1 MSDVKLKPCP
11 FCGNPKPYLH
21 QVKYEKTLWII
32 MCRDCH
38 SEFTVG
44 RKRRLVNGRTYT
56 GELLSNRDD
65 VINAWNR
72 RAETKGGE
80 NGA

>member
-1 MSDVKLKPCP
+1 MVDIELKPCP

-21 QVKYEKTLWII
+21 QEEYEKTLWII
-32 MCRDCH
+32 MCSGCH
-38 SEFTVG
+38 SEFTVS

-65 VINAWNR
+65 VVNAWNR
-72 RAETKGGE
+72 RVD
-80 NGA
+80 NG